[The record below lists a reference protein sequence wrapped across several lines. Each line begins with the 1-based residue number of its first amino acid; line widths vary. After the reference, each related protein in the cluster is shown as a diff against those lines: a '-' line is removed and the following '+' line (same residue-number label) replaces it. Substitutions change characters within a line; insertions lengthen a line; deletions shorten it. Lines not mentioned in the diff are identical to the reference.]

1 MTEPKTPHIG
11 TADWRHA
18 HWRTRFYPPQLPAHA
33 WLDHYSRHLNTVELD
48 GARLAGL
55 DAGLA
60 ASWCGRLPSQ
70 FTFTVQAP
78 RLLTHV
84 HKLRNCGHL
93 VETLF
98 ERLRPLEHRLG
109 PILFSLPPKWHCN
122 PERLD
127 AFLSALPPPFRYAV
141 EFQDRDWLRPETLA
155 LLRERGAALCLS
167 DRLPEDVLDTVTA
180 DFIYARL
187 YGPSRGGRYTA
198 VGLRAWASRLAGWRR
213 RRLDGYVLFQN
224 DALAYAVKNACLLRD
239 FGGLQAT
246 R

>member
-1 MTEPKTPHIG
+1 MTETTTPHIG

-33 WLDHYSRHLNTVELD
+33 WLDHYSHHLDTVELD
-48 GARLAGL
+48 GARITDLNAGL
-55 DAGLA
+55 VAD
-60 ASWCGRLPSQ
+60 WCDRLPPR

-98 ERLRPLEHRLG
+98 ERMRPFEDRLG

-127 AFLSALPPPFRYAV
+127 AFLAALPPRFRYAV

-155 LLRERGAALCLS
+155 LLRARGTALCLS
-167 DRLPEDVLDTVTA
+167 DRLPEEALDTVTA
-180 DFIYARL
+180 EFMYARL
-187 YGPSRGGRYTA
+187 YGPSHGGRYTA
-198 VGLRAWASRLAGWRR
+198 VGLRAWASRLARWQRKG
-213 RRLDGYVLFQN
+213 LDGYVLFQN
-224 DALAYAVKNACLLRD
+224 DALAYAVKNACLLRN
-239 FGGLQAT
+239 FGELQAT